1 MSIETS
7 KHLSPRCM
15 LSPFE
20 ELDTDA
26 LRDTYDAVERP
37 APSGF
42 QRIYSTP
49 IAITPAD
56 KGH

>member
-26 LRDTYDAVERP
+26 LRDTYDA
-37 APSGF
+37 PSGF

-56 KGH
+56 KGD

>member
-26 LRDTYDAVERP
+26 LRDTYDA
-37 APSGF
+37 PS
-42 QRIYSTP
+42 RLS
-49 IAITPAD
+49 AD
-56 KGH
+56 ILYTDRYYAGR